1 MRCGILR
8 HTAVFNNAV
17 QHTAVFD
24 NAVRRTAV
32 FNNAVQ
38 HTATVKPRYYVQLGG
53 RGFERYVIEKR
64 YIASSLINRCKGL
77 K

>member
-1 MRCGILR
+1 LVGWPVLSLSII
-8 HTAVFNNAV
+8 H
-17 QHTAVFD
+17 
-24 NAVRRTAV
+24 VRWDVLTKLMPDTVVCAL
-32 FNNAVQ
+32 
-38 HTATVKPRYYVQLGG
+38 TVKPRYYVQLGG